1 MKIAKQR
8 RNKGIFKIP
17 CIIFGKE
24 PKLFPGHRG
33 INVLIQLIGFS
44 GCGEIRPGRNADNS
58 SGSGHFQLLQL
69 QAKAEAQSTAGTLT
83 AQHDLPV

>member
-44 GCGEIRPGRNADNS
+44 GCGEIRPGRNTDYT
-58 SGSGHFQLLQL
+58 GGHGHFQLFQL
-69 QAKAEAQSTAGTLT
+69 QTKTVAQSTAGTLA